1 MYMKKIA
8 SFCQILK
15 KMLRKKIGS
24 FFCLMM
30 YVYKHCAE
38 LKKNST
44 LHSISYIYLESPCC
58 DMFLCFHVYVYP
70 DAK

>member
-1 MYMKKIA
+1 
-8 SFCQILK
+8 
-15 KMLRKKIGS
+15 
-24 FFCLMM
+24 MM

-58 DMFLCFHVYVYP
+58 DMFLYFHVYVYP